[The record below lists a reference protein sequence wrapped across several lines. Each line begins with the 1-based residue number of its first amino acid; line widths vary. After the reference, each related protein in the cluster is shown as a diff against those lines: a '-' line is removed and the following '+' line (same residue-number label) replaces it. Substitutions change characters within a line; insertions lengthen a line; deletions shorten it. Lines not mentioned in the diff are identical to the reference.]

1 MKRYILSMMLAAI
14 FVPAFAVA
22 QEEGPEDIEF
32 QMEMNERKM
41 ELQHREAQMD
51 IERRMQ
57 ELELER
63 RKIELEREKPKD
75 MEFQMEMR
83 KREMELQ
90 QREVDMDI
98 ERRMQEREIELQQ
111 RKAGMDVERRM
122 QELELEKRKLD
133 IEGHRIKLD
142 HARKGHKDGK
152 HPLLLLVLVVHILCA
167 VWVYQDIRR
176 RAGGSGIWIVIA
188 LLTGLLGTLVYA
200 VVRIGESQ
208 KSQA

>member
-1 MKRYILSMMLAAI
+1 MKRYVLSMMLATM

-32 QMEMNERKM
+32 QIEMHERKM

-57 ELELER
+57 ELELEKY
-63 RKIELEREKPKD
+63 KIELEHMRRPK
-75 MEFQMEMR
+75 EHPRQ
-83 KREMELQ
+83 
-90 QREVDMDI
+90 V
-98 ERRMQEREIELQQ
+98 
-111 RKAGMDVERRM
+111 
-122 QELELEKRKLD
+122 
-133 IEGHRIKLD
+133 
-142 HARKGHKDGK
+142 KDNDDDDDDDDL

-176 RAGGSGIWIVIA
+176 RAGGSGLWIVIA

-200 VVRIGESQ
+200 VVRLGENQ
-208 KSQA
+208 KSSA

>member
-14 FVPAFAVA
+14 FMPAFAVA

-32 QMEMNERKM
+32 QIEMHERKM
-41 ELQHREAQMD
+41 ELQHREAEMD

-57 ELELER
+57 ELELEKY
-63 RKIELEREKPKD
+63 KIELEHMRRPK
-75 MEFQMEMR
+75 
-83 KREMELQ
+83 
-90 QREVDMDI
+90 
-98 ERRMQEREIELQQ
+98 ERP
-111 RKAGMDVERRM
+111 
-122 QELELEKRKLD
+122 
-133 IEGHRIKLD
+133 GHMKDRD
-142 HARKGHKDGK
+142 KDGA

-200 VVRIGESQ
+200 VVRIGERE

>member
-14 FVPAFAVA
+14 FMPAFAAA

-32 QMEMNERKM
+32 QIEMHERKM
-41 ELQHREAQMD
+41 ELQYQEA
-51 IERRMQ
+51 
-57 ELELER
+57 
-63 RKIELEREKPKD
+63 ERELQHQKA
-75 MEFQMEMR
+75 
-83 KREMELQ
+83 EMELEY
-90 QREVDMDI
+90 RNAEMD
-98 ERRMQEREIELQQ
+98 L
-111 RKAGMDVERRM
+111 ERRM
-122 QELELEKRKLD
+122 QELELEKYKIELEHMRKPK
-133 IEGHRIKLD
+133 EHPGHV
-142 HARKGHKDGK
+142 KDNDDDDDDGA

-208 KSQA
+208 KSPV

>member
-1 MKRYILSMMLAAI
+1 MKRYVLSMMLATM

-32 QMEMNERKM
+32 QIEMHERKM
-41 ELQHREAQMD
+41 ELQHREAEMD

-57 ELELER
+57 ELELEKY
-63 RKIELEREKPKD
+63 KIELEHMRRPK
-75 MEFQMEMR
+75 EHPGNL
-83 KREMELQ
+83 K
-90 QREVDMDI
+90 
-98 ERRMQEREIELQQ
+98 
-111 RKAGMDVERRM
+111 
-122 QELELEKRKLD
+122 
-133 IEGHRIKLD
+133 D
-142 HARKGHKDGK
+142 HDKDGA

-200 VVRIGESQ
+200 VVRLGESQ
-208 KSQA
+208 KSPA